1 MIIDYRVF
9 VNFLG
14 SIMILFII
22 NIIII
27 YVILFLTSACLV
39 IIDCYTLI

>member
-22 NIIII
+22 NIII